1 MWHERDFKR
10 VCTLGFALSGRSWRP
25 CHHCHVNRPRLASL
39 IMRDMWPCVL
49 VGLSVASQPLKS
61 SLFSNCQRPQMH
73 KWAQPRP
80 VNLCP
85 ELSSNF
91 PTHVSWVLS
100 DTNDCFKPLSFAM
113 LRFAATITDKEIGTY
128 KWDVSVTKTKNA
140 RHWLWK
146 RWLVEAEKA
155 EKKLW
160 RLEKLE
166 GTVSRCYKSD
176 EKTIMAGYL
185 PELGSSEISS
195 KNGASN

>member
-113 LRFAATITDKEIGTY
+113 LRFAATITDK
-128 KWDVSVTKTKNA
+128 KN
-140 RHWLWK
+140 WYLQVGCVCNK
-146 RWLVEAEKA
+146 NQKCEALA
-155 EKKLW
+155 
-160 RLEKLE
+160 LEE
-166 GTVSRCYKSD
+166 
-176 EKTIMAGYL
+176 MAGRGWKSWKETMKTGKTWGYC
-185 PELGSSEISS
+185 
-195 KNGASN
+195 